1 MLSRLR
7 TFIDKC
13 AFPLLVIIGAAVF
26 GIHLTTV
33 VDYPAAWFDEIEILE
48 MGRFSFFDRF
58 PQWSVNLFPGTDGTL
73 HPPAPMFHYLAGL
86 IQEGLYRLTG
96 SFVPS
101 RIFFLFS
108 LPVAALLLCKWL
120 LTKSIPQTA
129 AFLTALFFLLDPNAT
144 ICAHWYRPD
153 LWTMCCAFGAMI
165 LLATT
170 RGDTTWKRPTAC
182 LLAGILTATMLFL
195 WITSMLLL
203 PLIGWEAL
211 LSARPRSSDS
221 CTSWT
226 RSAIRD
232 AISFTAG
239 ALSTTVL
246 LLIPLYPHIPA
257 IISQYAEHSE
267 LGGTAGLSDGL
278 AKRIIDFIKIA
289 IRSPFVW
296 PAALLGLPL
305 GKRHFLH
312 ILMFIGLCALMLAT
326 RVYHLRMV
334 QLMPFLFL
342 FTAIALTRALSL
354 TGKFLH
360 ATRTLVIGGALTCY
374 CGLSVLAL
382 NYAALPG
389 ENTFDAFTRK
399 LQAALPMK
407 SPRVYLYDMEHELY
421 YSARALKWKMFSYT
435 PRALILE
442 PGKTAHLLDTLDA
455 VIITSAAEQPTAD
468 ELKALE
474 SHGFVK
480 TVQILM
486 PEPSGHALKRFFAN
500 LFYAHGYPSCK
511 IFTRK
516 RYPPT
521 TRTTRTLRGQTRRT
535 TRPQL

>member
-1 MLSRLR
+1 MFSHLKS
-7 TFIDKC
+7 FIDKR
-13 AFPLLVIIGAAVF
+13 ALALLTIIGAAVF

-48 MGRFSFFDRF
+48 MGRFSIFDQF

-73 HPPAPMFHYLAGL
+73 HPPAPMFHYLAGF
-86 IQEGLYRLTG
+86 IQEALYRLTE

-108 LPVAALLLCKWL
+108 LPVTSLLLFKWL

-153 LWTMCCAFGAMI
+153 LWTMSCALGAMT
-165 LLATT
+165 LLAKT
-170 RGDTTWKRPTAC
+170 RGNTTWKRPTAC

-203 PLIGWEAL
+203 PLIGWEAI
-211 LSARPRSSDS
+211 LSSRPCPQNPRNPCHSWARN
-221 CTSWT
+221 
-226 RSAIRD
+226 AIRD
-232 AISFTAG
+232 AIPFAAG
-239 ALSTTVL
+239 ALLTTAL
-246 LLIPLYPHIPA
+246 LLIPLYSYIPA
-257 IISQYAEHSE
+257 IIAQYTEHSE
-267 LGGTAGLSDGL
+267 LGGTAGLSDDL
-278 AKRIIDFIKIA
+278 AKRIVDFIKIA
-289 IRSPFVW
+289 IRSPFIW
-296 PAALLGLPL
+296 PASILGLLL
-305 GKRHFLH
+305 GKRHSLH

-342 FTAIALTRALSL
+342 FAAIALTRVPSL
-354 TGKFLH
+354 TGRFFQVTL
-360 ATRTLVIGGALTCY
+360 TLVICGALACY
-374 CGLSVLAL
+374 FGLSVLAL
-382 NYAALPG
+382 NYAALP
-389 ENTFDAFTRK
+389 EDNTFDTFTRK
-399 LQAALPMK
+399 LHTALPTK

-421 YSARALKWKMFSYT
+421 YSARALGWKMFSYA
-435 PRALILE
+435 PRSLILE
-442 PGKTAHLLDTLDA
+442 PDKTAHLLDSLDA
-455 VIITSAAEQPTAD
+455 VIITSAAEQPTPD

-480 TVQILM
+480 AAEIHM
-486 PEPSGHALKRFFAN
+486 PEPSGTALKRFFAN

-516 RYPPT
+516 R
-521 TRTTRTLRGQTRRT
+521 
-535 TRPQL
+535 